1 MDIGLYFHIPFCNS
15 RCTYCD
21 FYSTTMGEQMRSR
34 YVAAAM
40 AELEARREEY
50 EQHGFATIYMGGG
63 TPSCLDDEQIVGMLQ
78 STKEMCTVL
87 ADAEITLEANPDDI
101 ALERVVR
108 WRSAGVNRV
117 SLGVQS
123 LDDDV
128 LKRLNRRHSAQQ
140 AIEAVQVLER
150 SGIEN
155 VSVDL
160 IYGLPGQT
168 LEGFR
173 CDLQQVL
180 SLPVKHLSAY
190 SLMLEGNTPLA
201 RSVSRGEVRVAD
213 EELSGAM
220 FRLLTHEMRCA
231 GFEHY
236 EISNFALPGYRSRHN
251 SSYWKGTPYV
261 GVGPGAHS
269 FDGAHR
275 CFNRPELQAYL
286 QNMGRPPCETEQL
299 TANERANE
307 QVMVSL
313 RTCEGIDLNDFS
325 QRHGEAALRHVMNEA
340 EPFLQQKLLK
350 LSEGRLSLTYDGIF
364 VSDMVMSEL
373 MQV

>member
-150 SGIEN
+150 GGIEN

-275 CFNRPELQAYL
+275 RFNRPELQAYL

-299 TANERANE
+299 TANERSNE

>member
-21 FYSTTMGEQMRSR
+21 FYSTTMGEQMRSG

-78 STKEMCTVL
+78 STKEMCAVL

-117 SLGVQS
+117 SLGVQT

-140 AIEAVQVLER
+140 AIEAVQVLVR
-150 SGIEN
+150 GGIEN

-173 CDLQQVL
+173 CDLLQVL

-190 SLMLEGNTPLA
+190 SLMLEGDTPLA
-201 RSVSRGEVRVAD
+201 RSVSRGDVRVAD

-220 FRLLTHEMRCA
+220 FRLLTHEMRCT

-275 CFNRPELQAYL
+275 RFNRPELLVYL
-286 QNMGRPPCETEQL
+286 QNMGRPPCETELL

-340 EPFLQQKLLK
+340 ESFLQQGLLQ
-350 LSEGRLSLTYDGIF
+350 LSEGRLALTHDGIF